1 MAKYKPLTE
10 HLAGL
15 RNRNLSISF
24 SDIEDLIGASLPN
37 GAREKRSWW
46 ANDEEKG
53 HSAAWMVAGWEV
65 ADVDMEGQRVN
76 LRRTGS
82 SSIANDNDEGENPL
96 GRAQAQA
103 QALIETGV
111 DQVNDLMRQA
121 MPTLK
126 RYGPYIALGAVAAAA
141 AAAAALVFL
150 RDNDEG

>member
-10 HLAGL
+10 HLTGL
-15 RNRNLSISF
+15 RSRSLSISF

-46 ANDEEKG
+46 DNDEDKG

-76 LRRTGS
+76 LKRTGA
-82 SSIANDNDEGENPL
+82 IANDNEAGENPL
-96 GRAQAQA
+96 GRAQSQA

-111 DQVNDLMRQA
+111 DQVNDLVRQA